1 MKYNLFKIWLLLA
14 FLSFGAVPVSMMA
27 QPNTQYE
34 VSGLATSNS
43 IIVEYT
49 DDIDIVYNDNG
60 ARWLSWGMGGSI
72 HYNALCKRNC
82 LAFGWRCARRI

>member
-1 MKYNLFKIWLLLA
+1 MKCNLFKIWLLLA

-34 VSGLATSNS
+34 ITGLATSNS

-49 DDIDIVYNDNG
+49 DDIDIV
-60 ARWLSWGMGGSI
+60 
-72 HYNALCKRNC
+72 
-82 LAFGWRCARRI
+82 